1 MRVGFARRQ
10 RGAALLMLLMVFGLL
25 GAFFA
30 MRNIGVGNSRQGQ
43 VTEAN
48 RLLSQA
54 MDALIGFAASHTE
67 TGPPTTRPY
76 LPCPDKTTAVGLG
89 VANDGVEDRNLVTGA
104 CVVQEGNL
112 PWADLG
118 LPGTDSWGNRLRYR
132 VTPAFSN
139 SVAGMQLTSLGT
151 LTVNDTA
158 GALVAAALPLVVISH
173 GPNAWGA
180 TSSSGTILALPP
192 LANTNERENTD
203 ADAVYV
209 TGAAVDTGGAGGEFD
224 DQTIWLTSATI
235 IARMQQAGKL

>member
-1 MRVGFARRQ
+1 MRPRFARSQ

-30 MRNIGVGNSRQGQ
+30 MRSISINPKHGQ

-48 RLLSQA
+48 RRLSLA
-54 MDALIGFAASHTE
+54 ADALIGFAASHTE
-67 TGPPTTRPY
+67 TGPPATRPY

-89 VANDGVEDRNLVTGA
+89 VANDGIEDRNPGTGA

-112 PWADLG
+112 PWVDLG
-118 LPGTDSWGNRLRYR
+118 LPATDSWGNRLRYS
-132 VTPAFSN
+132 VTAAFSN

-158 GALVAAALPLVVISH
+158 GALVAAAVPLVVISH

-180 TSSSGTILALPP
+180 TSSNGTIVPLPP

-203 ADAVYV
+203 GDAVFV
-209 TGAAVDTGGAGGEFD
+209 TGAAVDTGGVGGEFD
-224 DQTIWLTSATI
+224 DQTVWLTSATI
-235 IARMQQAGKL
+235 FARMQQAGKL

>member
-1 MRVGFARRQ
+1 MSPAFPRGQ

-30 MRNIGVGNSRQGQ
+30 MRSIGVGNPKQAQ
-43 VTEAN
+43 VTETN

-54 MDALIGFAASHTE
+54 TDALIGFAATHTE
-67 TGPPTTRPY
+67 TGPPGTRPY

-89 VANDGVEDRNLVTGA
+89 VANDGIEDRNLVTGA

-112 PWADLG
+112 PWVDLG
-118 LPGTDSWGNRLRYR
+118 LPGTDNWGNRLRYS
-132 VTPAFSN
+132 VTAAFSN
-139 SVAGMQLTSLGT
+139 SVTGMQLTSLGT
-151 LTVNDTA
+151 LTVNGTG
-158 GALVAAALPLVVISH
+158 GALLAAAIPLVVISH
-173 GPNAWGA
+173 GPNSWGA
-180 TSSSGTILALPP
+180 TSSNGTIVPLPP

-203 ADAVYV
+203 GDAVFV
-209 TGAAVDTGGAGGEFD
+209 AGSAVDVGGVGGEFD